1 MVSTTRKNLKSDT
14 SNEALPCN
22 TIDKA
27 LRSGWKDFEDA
38 VQNYAAVA
46 DPEVT
51 AIITRNLKDFQASE
65 LEVVDSVD
73 FLPKE

>member
-1 MVSTTRKNLKSDT
+1 MKHYLVD
-14 SNEALPCN
+14 

-65 LEVVDSVD
+65 LEVVDSMD